1 MPSRFTPI
9 PIRGR
14 KVLGWA
20 SDVASSVR
28 PAVNITGDEKTIRVS
43 RRGNSFIVEGIG
55 LDLSR
60 FAFGWARTV
69 GKKVVIADGFVEG
82 RFGYM
87 PVAGA
92 EVNVG
97 GNETAKHLIIVTGN
111 ESGGSIAVDSVLESS
126 YGGDSGNQWKRVLYR
141 AYLSGT
147 TPVMDMIGDGVG
159 GVVL

>member
-1 MPSRFTPI
+1 MGRTLI
-9 PIRGR
+9 P
-14 KVLGWA
+14 V
-20 SDVASSVR
+20 S
-28 PAVNITGDEKTIRVS
+28 NITGDNITIRVNN
-43 RRGNSFIVEGIG
+43 RGSALVIESIG
-55 LDLSR
+55 LYLKKI
-60 FAFGWARTV
+60 AFGWLGTD
-69 GKKVVIADGFVEG
+69 GQKVIIADGIVEG

-111 ESGGSIAVDSVLESS
+111 ENGGAIAVDSVLESS

-141 AYLSGT
+141 VYLEGT
-147 TPVMDMIGDGVG
+147 KPVMDFIGDGVG

>member
-1 MPSRFTPI
+1 L
-9 PIRGR
+9 RGQ
-14 KVLGWA
+14 KVYGWA
-20 SDVASSVR
+20 VDAKKSLL
-28 PAVNITGDEKTIRVS
+28 PTVNITGDNHTIRVS
-43 RRGNSFIVEGIG
+43 KRCNSFIIEAIGI
-55 LDLSR
+55 DLSR
-60 FAFGWARTV
+60 FAFGWVRTD
-69 GKKVVIADGFVEG
+69 GQKVIIADGIVEG

-111 ESGGSIAVDSVLESS
+111 ESGGAIAVESVLESS

-141 AYLSGT
+141 VYLSGT